1 MRVLI
6 TGAAGFLGTECVKQF
21 KARGHDVA
29 TTDRTGAVDIPGDL
43 ANEAFTASLPDVDV
57 VVNCAAVQY
66 VTKGVP
72 LIFRKSFFERNNVHA
87 AKNLAERYRTQG
99 ARFVHVGTSM
109 MYRQTGQE
117 TYAIQSSM
125 GGEGVYSRS
134 KLAAQRFIDTIP
146 GAATI
151 IPCIIGGEGREGLFR
166 GFVNMMTK
174 FGFVAFPGRG
184 EHKIHMVHVIDVAS
198 LIYRVAE
205 TRASG
210 FFNAADP
217 EPLSIRQ
224 WIDEIAA
231 ELRVEHVRKVSIPL
245 LPVKWLSTIAGYRLL
260 AREQLLMLELQHVLS
275 IDESLAIGWRPQFS
289 NARIARDIAVHINR
303 SGAERPGLSRSK

>member
-1 MRVLI
+1 
-6 TGAAGFLGTECVKQF
+6 
-21 KARGHDVA
+21 
-29 TTDRTGAVDIPGDL
+29 
-43 ANEAFTASLPDVDV
+43 
-57 VVNCAAVQY
+57 
-66 VTKGVP
+66 
-72 LIFRKSFFERNNVHA
+72 
-87 AKNLAERYRTQG
+87 
-99 ARFVHVGTSM
+99 
-109 MYRQTGQE
+109 
-117 TYAIQSSM
+117 
-125 GGEGVYSRS
+125 
-134 KLAAQRFIDTIP
+134 
-146 GAATI
+146 
-151 IPCIIGGEGREGLFR
+151 
-166 GFVNMMTK
+166 MMTK

-231 ELRVEHVRKVSIPL
+231 ELRVDNVRKISIPL
-245 LPVKWLSTIAGYRLL
+245 TPVKWISSLLGYRLL

-275 IDESLAIGWRPQFS
+275 IEESLAMGWRPQFS